1 VTSIGSY
8 AFSNSGLESVFLS
21 PNLSSSQISQAGFPS
36 TAVFYV
42 GSVGLPTSMASQAD
56 LATTQAQLATTQAQL
71 ATTQAQLAT
80 TQAELAEIKTDLANT
95 KTDLSSY
102 FAKFPK
108 SIKIHLP
115 RSPWSK
121 EKK

>member
-8 AFSNSGLESVFLS
+8 AFAYSNLGQVVLFTTTT
-21 PNLSSSQISQAGFPS
+21 FPS
-36 TAVFYV
+36 NAFPPTAFLEPYV
-42 GSVGLPTSMASQAD
+42 GSVGAPIITATQAD
-56 LATTQAQLATTQAQL
+56 LARTKADLARTKADL
-71 ATTQAQLAT
+71 ASTK
-80 TQAELAEIKTDLANT
+80 AELAKIKTDLANT

-108 SIKIHLP
+108 FIKIHLP
-115 RSPWSK
+115 GSPWSK

>member
-1 VTSIGSY
+1 VTSIGSG
-8 AFSNSGLESVFLS
+8 AFSNSALGSVFLS
-21 PNLSSSQISQAGFPS
+21 PNLSSSQITQAGFPS

-42 GSVGLPTSMASQAD
+42 GSVGAPTSMA
-56 LATTQAQLATTQAQL
+56 TQAE
-71 ATTQAQLAT
+71 LAT
-80 TQAELAEIKTDLANT
+80 TQAELAKIKTDLANT

-108 SIKIHLP
+108 FIKIHLP